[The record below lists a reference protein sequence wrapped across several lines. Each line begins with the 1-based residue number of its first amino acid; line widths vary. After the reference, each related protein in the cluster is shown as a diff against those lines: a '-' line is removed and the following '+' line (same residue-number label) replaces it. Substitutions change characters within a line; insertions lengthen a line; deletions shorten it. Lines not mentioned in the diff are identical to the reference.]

1 MFASEIFQNLAFIPL
16 LRSCPASAGF
26 GYDES
31 CQCICWRM
39 SALELSNLV
48 TDTSSLYY
56 RPPELK
62 GVGLLVKNNGRDGG
76 HDGEPE
82 VTSSGDV
89 SLFTL
94 PHSHFHCIVCVSQDD
109 TGGLG
114 DSSRT
119 GSSPPLSP
127 KRCARLIVPQLRRQ
141 AKAKTMIVFFSPST
155 A

>member
-26 GYDES
+26 GYGES

-94 PHSHFHCIVCVSQDD
+94 PHSHYCIVCVSQDD

-141 AKAKTMIVFFSPST
+141 AKAKTMIVFFFPST